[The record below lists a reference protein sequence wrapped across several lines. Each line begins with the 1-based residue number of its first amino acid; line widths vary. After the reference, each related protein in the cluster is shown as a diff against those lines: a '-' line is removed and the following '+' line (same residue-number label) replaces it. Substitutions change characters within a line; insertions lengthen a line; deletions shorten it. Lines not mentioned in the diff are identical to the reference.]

1 MGFGSFLSHS
11 RAIKPNFEGGGRR
24 AARLRRRMDGRER
37 RLEETVERGKK
48 KERIAPEELRDF
60 MLRKWGKIAVL
71 FKRIVIKPI
80 TLNIVNKSSQ
90 IQLL

>member
-1 MGFGSFLSHS
+1 MD
-11 RAIKPNFEGGGRR
+11 AN
-24 AARLRRRMDGRER
+24 AAWKKQLKEA
-37 RLEETVERGKK
+37 KK

-60 MLRKWGKIAVL
+60 MLRKWGEIAAL
-71 FKRIVIKPI
+71 CKRIVIKPI